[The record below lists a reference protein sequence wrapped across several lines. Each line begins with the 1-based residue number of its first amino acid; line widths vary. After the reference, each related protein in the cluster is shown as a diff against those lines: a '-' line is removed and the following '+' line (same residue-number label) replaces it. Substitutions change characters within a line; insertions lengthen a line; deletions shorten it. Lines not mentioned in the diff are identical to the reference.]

1 MFRTKCYFEKYIK
14 RTIKLKE
21 DLKMHLFNGVI
32 SISSVSYL
40 IFSIMAIVALGYLLG
55 RVTVKGISLGT
66 AGVFVISLLY
76 GAFFYDQLAN
86 ALKTAEI
93 AQQGLKIVENLGL
106 VFFVTSVGFIAGP
119 KFFKNLKQN
128 FKSYILLGVAIIL
141 SGGITCVVCYLIGRN
156 FETDHTQFLALID
169 GLLSGSLT
177 TTPGFSAAKETVKNV
192 YGANANLAAELES
205 AVTVGYGIA
214 YLFGVIGVVLFVQ
227 IMPKIVG
234 ANMDEERKK
243 LLSVNTG
250 SAAKAL
256 GNLIDIDD
264 MGLGAFGLAA
274 LIGIIIGNIKIPLSA
289 KGLSGTCFSLT
300 TTGGCLITALVFGH
314 FSRIGKVNI
323 MPPKKTL
330 ECLREL
336 GLMIFLIGAGV
347 AGGANFA
354 KYFKPIYFLYGAL
367 MNIVPMIV
375 GFIIATKILK
385 LSLLNSL
392 GSITGGMT
400 STPALGTL
408 IHVAKTEDVASAYAA
423 TYPIA
428 LLAVVLVSQF
438 MIVIFG

>member
-1 MFRTKCYFEKYIK
+1 MTCAICYFI
-14 RTIKLKE
+14 
-21 DLKMHLFNGVI
+21 
-32 SISSVSYL
+32 
-40 IFSIMAIVALGYLLG
+40 G
-55 RVTVKGISLGT
+55 RGS
-66 AGVFVISLLY
+66 
-76 GAFFYDQLAN
+76 AN
-86 ALKTAEI
+86 NPQE
-93 AQQGLKIVENLGL
+93 
-106 VFFVTSVGFIAGP
+106 FIA
-119 KFFKNLKQN
+119 LM
-128 FKSYILLGVAIIL
+128 
-141 SGGITCVVCYLIGRN
+141 
-156 FETDHTQFLALID
+156 D

-192 YGANANLAAELES
+192 YAATPELANEYEA

-227 IMPKIVG
+227 IMPKL
-234 ANMDEERKK
+234 AHADMDLERKK
-243 LLSVNTG
+243 LASVDLGT
-250 SAAKAL
+250 AKTKAE
-256 GNLIDIDD
+256 NLIDIDD
-264 MGLGAFGLAA
+264 MGLGAFGMAA
-274 LIGIIIGNIKIPLSA
+274 LIGLVVGNIKIPLTSA
-289 KGLSGTCFSLT
+289 GLSGTCFSLT
-300 TTGGCLITALVFGH
+300 TTGGALITALVFGH
-314 FSRIGKVNI
+314 FSHVGKVNI

-347 AGGANFA
+347 AGGANFV

-367 MNIVPMIV
+367 MTLIPMIV
-375 GFIIATKILK
+375 GYLIATKVLK

-438 MIVIFG
+438 LIVLFG

>member
-1 MFRTKCYFEKYIK
+1 
-14 RTIKLKE
+14 
-21 DLKMHLFNGVI
+21 MHLFNGVI
-32 SISSVSYL
+32 SISSVSFL

-55 RVTVKGISLGT
+55 RITIKGVSLGT
-66 AGVFVISLLY
+66 AGVFVISLLF
-76 GAFFYDQLAN
+76 GAFFYSDLAN
-86 ALKTAEI
+86 AMKSAEI
-93 AQQGLKIVENLGL
+93 AQNGLKIVENLGL

-128 FKSYILLGVAIIL
+128 FKSYILLGVAIIV
-141 SGGITCVVCYLIGRN
+141 SGGLTCVICYLIGRN
-156 FETDHTQFLALID
+156 GAADQREFLAIMD

-192 YGANANLAAELES
+192 YAANPDMANHLES

-227 IMPKIVG
+227 IMPKIVH
-234 ANMDEERKK
+234 ADMDEERRK
-243 LLSVNTG
+243 LESVHLGTNEK
-250 SAAKAL
+250 KAL
-256 GNLIDIDD
+256 NLINIDD

-274 LIGIIIGNIKIPLSA
+274 LIGLVVGNIKIPLTSQ
-289 KGLSGTCFSLT
+289 GLTGTCFSLT
-300 TTGGCLITALVFGH
+300 TTGGALITALVFGH
-314 FSRIGKVNI
+314 FSHIGKINI

-347 AGGANFA
+347 AGGANFV

-367 MNIVPMIV
+367 MTLVPMIV

>member
-1 MFRTKCYFEKYIK
+1 
-14 RTIKLKE
+14 
-21 DLKMHLFNGVI
+21 MHLFNGVI

-141 SGGITCVVCYLIGRN
+141 SGGITCVACYLIGRN

-367 MNIVPMIV
+367 MTIVPMIV

>member
-1 MFRTKCYFEKYIK
+1 MN
-14 RTIKLKE
+14 
-21 DLKMHLFNGVI
+21 LFNGVI
-32 SISSVSYL
+32 SVSGISFLV
-40 IFSIMAIVALGYLLG
+40 FSIMVIVALGYLLG
-55 RVTVKGISLGT
+55 RVTIKGVSLGT

-76 GAFFYDQLAN
+76 GALFYGKLTDAV
-86 ALKTAEI
+86 KTAEI
-93 AQQGLKIVENLGL
+93 AQNGLKIVENLGL

-119 KFFKNLKQN
+119 KFFKNLKAN
-128 FKSYILLGVAIIL
+128 FKSYILLGVSIIL
-141 SGGITCVVCYLIGRN
+141 AGGLTCVVCYLIGKN
-156 FETDHTQFLALID
+156 FEANDKEFLALID

-192 YGANANLAAELES
+192 YAANPDMANELES

-227 IMPKIVG
+227 IIPKLVHADMG
-234 ANMDEERKK
+234 EERKK
-243 LLSVNTG
+243 LLSVN
-250 SAAKAL
+250 SAVSKTEVK
-256 GNLIDIDD
+256 NLIDIDD

-274 LIGIIIGNIKIPLSA
+274 LIGLVIGNIKIPLTSQ
-289 KGLSGTCFSLT
+289 GLSGTCFSLT
-300 TTGGCLITALVFGH
+300 TTGGALIAALVFGH
-314 FSRIGKVNI
+314 FSHVGRINI

-336 GLMIFLIGAGV
+336 GLMLFLIGAGV

-367 MNIVPMIV
+367 MTLVPMIV
-375 GFIIATKILK
+375 GFIIATKVLK

-428 LLAVVLVSQF
+428 LLAIVLVSQF

>member
-1 MFRTKCYFEKYIK
+1 
-14 RTIKLKE
+14 
-21 DLKMHLFNGVI
+21 MHLFNGVI
-32 SISSVSYL
+32 SISSVSFL

-55 RVTVKGISLGT
+55 RITIKGVSLGT
-66 AGVFVISLLY
+66 AGVFVISLLF
-76 GAFFYDQLAN
+76 GAFFYSDLAN
-86 ALKTAEI
+86 AMKSAEI
-93 AQQGLKIVENLGL
+93 AQNGLKIVENLGL

-128 FKSYILLGVAIIL
+128 FKSYILLGVAIIV
-141 SGGITCVVCYLIGRN
+141 SGGLTCVICYLIGRN
-156 FETDHTQFLALID
+156 GATDQREFLAIMD

-192 YGANANLAAELES
+192 YAANPDMANHLES

-227 IMPKIVG
+227 IMPKIVH
-234 ANMDEERKK
+234 ADMDEERRKLESVHLGTSEKK
-243 LLSVNTG
+243 VL
-250 SAAKAL
+250 
-256 GNLIDIDD
+256 NLINIDD

-274 LIGIIIGNIKIPLSA
+274 LIGLVVGNIKIPLTSQ
-289 KGLSGTCFSLT
+289 GLTGTCFSLT
-300 TTGGCLITALVFGH
+300 TTGGALITALVFGH
-314 FSRIGKVNI
+314 FSHIGKINI

-347 AGGANFA
+347 AGGANFV
-354 KYFKPIYFLYGAL
+354 KYFKPVYFLYGAL
-367 MNIVPMIV
+367 MTLVPMIV

>member
-1 MFRTKCYFEKYIK
+1 
-14 RTIKLKE
+14 
-21 DLKMHLFNGVI
+21 MHLFNGVI
-32 SISSVSYL
+32 SISDVSFL

-66 AGVFVISLLY
+66 AGVFVVSLLY
-76 GAFFYDQLAN
+76 GAFFYDKLSD
-86 ALKTAEI
+86 ALKGAEI
-93 AQQGLKIVENLGL
+93 AHNGLKIVENLGL

-119 KFFKNLKQN
+119 KFFKNLKNN
-128 FKSYILLGVAIIL
+128 FKSYILLGITIIL
-141 SGGITCVVCYLIGRN
+141 AGGLTCVACYFIGRN
-156 FETDHTQFLALID
+156 YVSADKQQEFVAIMD

-192 YGANANLAAELES
+192 FSYDTDLANHLES

-234 ANMDEERKK
+234 ANMEEERKK
-243 LLSVNTG
+243 LISVDTG
-250 SAAKAL
+250 SVKAAIA
-256 GNLIDIDD
+256 NLIDIDD

-274 LIGIIIGNIKIPLSA
+274 LIGILVGNIKIPLTSQ
-289 KGLSGTCFSLT
+289 GLSGTCFSLT
-300 TTGGCLITALVFGH
+300 TTGGALITSLVFGH
-314 FSRIGKVNI
+314 FSHIGKINI
-323 MPPKKTL
+323 MPQKSTL
-330 ECLREL
+330 GCLREL

-347 AGGANFA
+347 AGGANFV
-354 KYFKPIYFLYGAL
+354 KFFKPIYFLYGAL
-367 MNIVPMIV
+367 MTLVPMII
-375 GFIIATKILK
+375 GYIIATKVLK
-385 LSLLNSL
+385 LNLLNTL

-438 MIVIFG
+438 IIVLFG

>member
-1 MFRTKCYFEKYIK
+1 ME
-14 RTIKLKE
+14 L
-21 DLKMHLFNGVI
+21 LGGVI
-32 SISSVSYL
+32 SVSGVSYL
-40 IFSIMAIVALGYLLG
+40 IFAIMVIVALGYLLG
-55 RVTVKGISLGT
+55 RITIKGVSLGT

-76 GAFFYDQLAN
+76 GAFFYGKLAS
-86 ALKTAEI
+86 AMKTAEI
-93 AQQGLKIVENLGL
+93 ASHGLKIVENLGL

-119 KFFKNLKQN
+119 KFFKNLKNN
-128 FKSYILLGVAIIL
+128 FKSYILLGVSIIL
-141 SGGITCVVCYLIGRN
+141 AGGLTCVACYYIGRGGASN
-156 FETDHTQFLALID
+156 EKEFVALLD

-192 YGANANLAAELES
+192 YAATPDLANAYEA

-227 IMPKIVG
+227 IIPKL
-234 ANMDEERKK
+234 AKADMAEERKK
-243 LLSVNTG
+243 LESVDAG
-250 SAAKAL
+250 SAKAKK
-256 GNLIDIDD
+256 GNLIDIDS

-274 LIGIIIGNIKIPLSA
+274 LIGLVVGNIKIPLTSQ
-289 KGLSGTCFSLT
+289 GLSGTCFSLT
-300 TTGGCLITALVFGH
+300 TTGGALITSLVFGH
-314 FSRIGKVNI
+314 FSHIWKFNV
-323 MPPKKTL
+323 MPQKKTL

-347 AGGANFA
+347 AGGANFV
-354 KYFKPIYFLYGAL
+354 KYFKPIYFVYGAL
-367 MNIVPMIV
+367 MTLIPMIV
-375 GFIIATKILK
+375 GYIIATRILK

-408 IHVAKTEDVASAYAA
+408 INVSGTEDVASAYAA

>member
-1 MFRTKCYFEKYIK
+1 ME
-14 RTIKLKE
+14 L
-21 DLKMHLFNGVI
+21 LNGVI
-32 SISSVSYL
+32 NVTGVSYL
-40 IFSIMAIVALGYLLG
+40 IFSIMIIIALGYLLG
-55 RVTVKGISLGT
+55 RVTVKGVSLGT

-76 GAFFYDQLAN
+76 GAFFYTKLTD

-93 AQQGLKIVENLGL
+93 AQHGLKIVENLGL

-119 KFFKNLKQN
+119 KFFKNLKTN
-128 FKSYILLGVAIIL
+128 FKSYILLGVTIIL
-141 SGGITCVVCYLIGRN
+141 AGGLTCVACYLIGRN
-156 FETDHTQFLALID
+156 HETNQTEFLALID

-192 YGANANLAAELES
+192 FAATPDLANEYEA

-227 IMPKIVG
+227 ILPKIVH
-234 ANMDEERKK
+234 ADMDAERKK
-243 LLSVNTG
+243 LLSVDTG
-250 SAAKAL
+250 SAKETL
-256 GNLIDIDD
+256 SGLIEIDD

-274 LIGIIIGNIKIPLSA
+274 MIGLVIGNIRIPLTPQ
-289 KGLSGTCFSLT
+289 GLSGTCFSLT
-300 TTGGCLITALVFGH
+300 TTGG
-314 FSRIGKVNI
+314 
-323 MPPKKTL
+323 
-330 ECLREL
+330 
-336 GLMIFLIGAGV
+336 
-347 AGGANFA
+347 ANFV

-367 MNIVPMIV
+367 MTLIPMII
-375 GFIIATKILK
+375 GYIIATKVLK

-438 MIVIFG
+438 MIVIFA

>member
-1 MFRTKCYFEKYIK
+1 
-14 RTIKLKE
+14 
-21 DLKMHLFNGVI
+21 MHLFHGVI
-32 SISSVSYL
+32 SLAGVSFL
-40 IFSIMAIVALGYLLG
+40 IFSIMAIVSLGYLLG
-55 RVTVKGISLGT
+55 RVTIKGVSLGT

-76 GAFFYDQLAN
+76 GAFFYGNLTD
-86 ALKTAEI
+86 ALKNAEI
-93 AQQGLKIVENLGL
+93 ASNGLKIVENLGL

-119 KFFKNLKQN
+119 KFFKNLKKN
-128 FKSYILLGVAIIL
+128 FKSYILLGAAIIL
-141 SGGITCVVCYLIGRN
+141 TGGVTCAICYFIGRGSAN
-156 FETDHTQFLALID
+156 NPQEFIALMD

-192 YGANANLAAELES
+192 YAATPELAGEYEA

-227 IMPKIVG
+227 IMPKLVH
-234 ANMDEERKK
+234 ADMDLERKK
-243 LLSVNTG
+243 LASVDLGTVK
-250 SAAKAL
+250 AKAE
-256 GNLIDIDD
+256 NLIDIDD
-264 MGLGAFGLAA
+264 MGLGAFGMAA
-274 LIGIIIGNIKIPLSA
+274 LIGLVVGNIKIPLTSA
-289 KGLSGTCFSLT
+289 GLSGTCFSLT
-300 TTGGCLITALVFGH
+300 TTGGALITALVFGH
-314 FSRIGKVNI
+314 FSHIGKVNI

-347 AGGANFA
+347 AGGANFV

-367 MNIVPMIV
+367 MTLIPMIV
-375 GFIIATKILK
+375 GYLIATKVLK
-385 LSLLNSL
+385 LSLLNAL

-428 LLAVVLVSQF
+428 LLAVVLVSHF
-438 MIVIFG
+438 LIVLFG